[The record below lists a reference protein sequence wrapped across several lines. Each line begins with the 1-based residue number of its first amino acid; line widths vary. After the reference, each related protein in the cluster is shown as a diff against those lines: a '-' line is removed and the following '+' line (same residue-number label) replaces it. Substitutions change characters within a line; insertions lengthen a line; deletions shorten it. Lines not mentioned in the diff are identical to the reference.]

1 MKRFIYADNAA
12 TTKLDADAFEAMK
25 PFLLE
30 EFANASQP
38 YSFSRRVKKAIKD
51 ARVTIANCIGADPD
65 EIYLTSGGMES
76 DNWVIKGVSSVNVDK
91 KPIITTAFEHHA
103 VLNACR
109 SVERLGYP
117 VCYIMPDRTG
127 HILPETLSSVITSN
141 TMLVSVMM
149 ANNELGT
156 IQDIASLSS
165 IAHSHGALFHSDAV
179 QAVGHIQVNVK
190 KLGVDFLSASAHK
203 FNGPKGIGF
212 LYINKEIKDKLQ
224 IIPFHDGG
232 QQEFGLRAGTE
243 DVASMVAMAKALE
256 KNCSSLDNNIERVSR
271 LERLLLSGLKDAG
284 VPFLRNGEGNHL
296 PGVLNLSFKNMEGE
310 TLMHRMDLK
319 GIMISTGAACDS
331 KNTVISHVLQAVQ
344 IPEEQA
350 KNAIRISLSKANTE
364 EDIYDIVAALS
375 SILSE

>member
-25 PFLLE
+25 PFLIDE
-30 EFANASQP
+30 YGNASQ
-38 YSFSRRVKKAIKD
+38 
-51 ARVTIANCIGADPD
+51 
-65 EIYLTSGGMES
+65 
-76 DNWVIKGVSSVNVDK
+76 
-91 KPIITTAFEHHA
+91 

-117 VCYIMPDRTG
+117 VCDIMPDRTG

-243 DVASMVAMAKALE
+243 DVASMVFF
-256 KNCSSLDNNIERVSR
+256 
-271 LERLLLSGLKDAG
+271 AG
-284 VPFLRNGEGNHL
+284 
-296 PGVLNLSFKNMEGE
+296 
-310 TLMHRMDLK
+310 
-319 GIMISTGAACDS
+319 
-331 KNTVISHVLQAVQ
+331 
-344 IPEEQA
+344 
-350 KNAIRISLSKANTE
+350 
-364 EDIYDIVAALS
+364 
-375 SILSE
+375 